1 MRNPLRRTAGLIVLL
16 AAMSVTADTA
26 LAGTYHVYS
35 CRTPA
40 GGTAPTDGWS
50 SSLSTTLSRM
60 RNTCDAG
67 GEMAVELAGAVPLG
81 TVAGWRFTAPDNV
94 SIGRVRLWRSGGA
107 VGMYQSG
114 GLPYWLI
121 SRPGTVHA
129 AGSTI
134 EVCGQ
139 DPSVGSCV
147 SRGDGFRAMSD
158 QNVVDFDAAGA
169 PTFWATVQCG
179 GVGPCDGT
187 APLPD
192 AFLNVH
198 AADVQLRDDAA
209 PRTDGPVAG
218 DLLVDGAVSGTRT
231 VTAPLADVGSGIYG
245 LDIEVDGRRVA
256 GAVSST
262 CAQAQT
268 AADGTRAFTQRKPC
282 PPIAT
287 LKADIDTATLADGDR
302 AVRVVAQDA
311 AGNRIVVAQRTIT
324 VYNTPPTPL
333 DAQGVA
339 RASNPFAQP
348 GHLPNGAGAAEGIK
362 PVLRILTRKGPRTS
376 TLGPRRTVQ
385 LTGSLTTPAGQPI
398 VGARLAVVSK
408 VSGRQPEQLD
418 GYHVTDANGYMS
430 FSLPPGPT
438 RTVRLAYYAFSD
450 SRTFTQ
456 SAAVTALARTALTL
470 RVGPR
475 RVRAGQLVTLTGGV
489 SREGLPQRGVIAVLQ
504 GYQAGLGWRTFRT
517 VRISG
522 TSGRYSTRYR
532 IRYSSNRLKFRV
544 VVRNQEGYPYAT
556 TVSRSYAVSVR

>member
-1 MRNPLRRTAGLIVLL
+1 MRNLLPRVTGLVVFL
-16 AAMSVTADTA
+16 AVMSLGTDTA
-26 LAGTYHVYS
+26 RAGTYHLYS

-107 VGMYQSG
+107 VGMYASG

-121 SRPGTVHA
+121 SRPGTEHA
-129 AGSTI
+129 AGSTV

-158 QNVVDFDAAGA
+158 QNVVDFDAGGA
-169 PTFWATVQCG
+169 STFWGTVQCG

-192 AFLNVH
+192 AFLNLH
-198 AADVQLRDDAA
+198 AADVQLRDDSA
-209 PRTDGPVAG
+209 PRADGQLAG
-218 DLLVDGAVSGTRT
+218 DLLVDGVVSGARS
-231 VTAPLADVGSGIYG
+231 VIASLADAGSGVYG
-245 LDIEVDGRRVA
+245 IDVEVDGRRVA
-256 GAVSST
+256 GTVSSG
-262 CAQAQT
+262 CAQADV
-268 AADGTRAFTQRKPC
+268 AADGTRAFTRRRPC
-282 PPIAT
+282 TTVTT
-287 LKADIDTATLADGDR
+287 LKADIDTAVLADGDR

-311 AGNRIVVAQRTIT
+311 AGNRTVLVQRTIT
-324 VYNTPPTPL
+324 VYNTPATPL

-339 RASNPFAQP
+339 RALNPFAQP
-348 GHLPNGAGAAEGIK
+348 GHVPNGAGAAEGVK
-362 PVLRILTRKGPRTS
+362 PVLRILTRRGPRTR
-376 TLGPRRTVQ
+376 TLGPRRTLQ
-385 LTGSLTTPAGQPI
+385 LTGSLAAPDGQPI
-398 VGARLAVVSK
+398 VGARLAVISK
-408 VSGRQPEQLD
+408 VSGRQPEQLA
-418 GYHVTDANGYMS
+418 GYHVTDANGHVA

-438 RTVRLAYYAFSD
+438 RTIRLAYYAFSD

-475 RVRAGQLVTLTGGV
+475 RLRAGQLVTLTGGV

-517 VRISG
+517 VRVSG

-556 TVSRSYAVSVR
+556 TVSRSYAVRVR